1 MIVTSFGLGIFLGFI
16 FFELTGFT
24 AGGIIVPGYIALFVQ
39 DPVRILAT
47 LVVSIATF
55 TIVKFFSQWF
65 IVFGRRRFLLMVL
78 CGFILRILSD
88 YAMPFL
94 GGAAGIEL
102 RAIGYVIPG
111 IIANEYARQGVVQ
124 TILSLTIV
132 SGMVYLLLM
141 LFYF

>member
-24 AGGIIVPGYIALFVQ
+24 AGGIIVPGYMALFVQ
-39 DPVRILAT
+39 DPVRILVT
-47 LVVSIATF
+47 LIVSIFTF
-55 TIVKFFSQWF
+55 AIVKFFSQWF
-65 IVFGRRRFLLMVL
+65 VVFGRRRFLLMVL
-78 CGFILRILSD
+78 CGFMLRILSD
-88 YAMPFL
+88 HALPFL
-94 GGAAGIEL
+94 GGGAGIEL

-124 TILSLTIV
+124 TILSLSIV